1 MKRLLSILQVLLVL
15 TSLSYGEEK
24 ISNGDTEPNVFAGVI
39 RDAGQTSEKNWN
51 MQNAVNIE
59 IVHILKNG
67 ERLKEWI
74 AYPRQLSVLVDTIIT
89 SKDPEKNRIINHI
102 SDLPRERH
110 SQVDIAAAMEAA
122 FDGFSERSKEY
133 QCLLIIIS
141 TGRVNDDQVAQ
152 IRRYAGAFKAR
163 GWPVCFVCDKELAN
177 RMLLVAAN
185 NREFDLQFLGKSS
198 LSDWIGN
205 IRSSLNRKKSEDA
218 TPPAKPKSRDIN
230 MPAKTEDGKA
240 GSTVVLDIGV
250 KQPLEVKIVEPPKP
264 ILPAAVNKPKEVPTP
279 EKAKPKT
286 APVIDNKVKDSKNGK
301 SSILNFIP
309 LALLLAMLMGAIG
322 LIVYSGS
329 KPALKPPYEAGED
342 EGQQNHLIAFVFEQR
357 YDLGPLDALGEITVG
372 KGVGST
378 IYIDNKTVEDRHL
391 RIFKSGTGLKA
402 QNLATSPVAV
412 NGVKLFPRRKAV
424 LELPADIQLTSEVTV
439 TFLAE
444 PLEIDKGVNNH
455 ETENL

>member
-1 MKRLLSILQVLLVL
+1 MKRLLSILPLLLAL
-15 TSLSYGEEK
+15 TALIYAGE
-24 ISNGDTEPNVFAGVI
+24 NMPVGDIKPNVFVGVI
-39 RDAGQTSEKNWN
+39 RDTSPASEKKWN
-51 MQNAVNIE
+51 MQNAVNVE

-67 ERLKEWI
+67 DRLKEWV
-74 AYPRQLSVLVDTIIT
+74 AYPRGLSVLADTTIT
-89 SKDPEKNRIINHI
+89 SKDTEKNRLINGI
-102 SDLPRERH
+102 SDISRERH
-110 SQVDIAAAMEAA
+110 SSADIAAAMEAA
-122 FDGFSERSKEY
+122 FDGFSERGKEY
-133 QCLLIIIS
+133 QCFLIVIS
-141 TGRVNDDQVAQ
+141 TGRANDDQVAQ

-185 NREFDLQFLGKSS
+185 NREFDLQFMDKSS
-198 LSDWIGN
+198 LSEWIGN
-205 IRSSLNRKKSEDA
+205 SRKKSEDA
-218 TPPAKPKSRDIN
+218 TPPAKPKPQDIN
-230 MPAKTEDGKA
+230 VPAKTEDGKA

-279 EKAKPKT
+279 EKAKPKPV
-286 APVIDNKVKDSKNGK
+286 PVIDNKVKDSKKRK

-309 LALLLAMLMGAIG
+309 LALLIAMLMGAIG

-329 KPALKPPYEAGED
+329 KPTLKSPIEAGED

-412 NGVKLFPRRKAV
+412 NGVELLPRRKTI
-424 LELPADIQLTSEVTV
+424 LELPADIQLTPEVTI

-444 PLEIDKGVNNH
+444 PLETDKEVNSH
-455 ETENL
+455 ENT